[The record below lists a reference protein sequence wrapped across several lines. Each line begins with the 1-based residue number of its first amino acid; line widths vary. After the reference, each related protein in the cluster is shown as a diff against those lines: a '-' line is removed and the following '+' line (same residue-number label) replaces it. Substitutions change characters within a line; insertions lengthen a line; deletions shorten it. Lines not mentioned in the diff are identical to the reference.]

1 MTSATDVA
9 AGPGHGSVTRA
20 VEADAAEALAIGLQG
35 TTTLLDPGGEVVL
48 RHGPTHA
55 GPALLSPVTTAH
67 ERGPSPLVAAGTAG

>member
-1 MTSATDVA
+1 M
-9 AGPGHGSVTRA
+9 
-20 VEADAAEALAIGLQG
+20 EADAAEALAIGLQG